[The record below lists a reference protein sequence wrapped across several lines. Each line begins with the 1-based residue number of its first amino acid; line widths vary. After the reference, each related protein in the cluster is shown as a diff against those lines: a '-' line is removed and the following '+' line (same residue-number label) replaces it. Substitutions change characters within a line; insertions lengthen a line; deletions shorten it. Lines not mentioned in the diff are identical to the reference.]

1 MISRETPQSQEFLTS
16 TTTWISLIFSK
27 SRDLI
32 LISLDRIH
40 YYQVLDRI
48 PWHNDHSHVC
58 GGYLRSTA
66 ESSEIL
72 CKIGHDLTMIDR
84 DIYVT
89 TPVPFYVNFQ
99 FFMCWLFISSKHVE
113 KWWDFDGLLSIYRRR
128 LKIRSWS
135 EFGPKKFDFDRN
147 LLGVLVKFPAKSI
160 HGYLGPEYV
169 ILPRYSTHVPQIGT
183 TTS

>member
-66 ESSEIL
+66 ESNEIP

-84 DIYVT
+84 DIYVP
-89 TPVPFYVNFQ
+89 TPVPFYVNFP
-99 FFMCWLFISSKHVE
+99 FFMCWLFISCKQVE
-113 KWWDFDGLLSIYRRR
+113 KWWDFDELLLIYRHP
-128 LKIRSWS
+128 LKIRSSS
-135 EFGPKKFDFDRN
+135 EFDPENIRFWSKSSRKFT
-147 LLGVLVKFPAKSI
+147 VL
-160 HGYLGPEYV
+160 
-169 ILPRYSTHVPQIGT
+169 
-183 TTS
+183 